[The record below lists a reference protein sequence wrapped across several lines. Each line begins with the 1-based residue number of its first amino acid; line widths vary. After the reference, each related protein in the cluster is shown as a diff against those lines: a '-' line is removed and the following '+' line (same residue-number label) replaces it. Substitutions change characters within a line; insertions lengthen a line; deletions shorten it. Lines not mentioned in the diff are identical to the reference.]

1 MPPARNGHAACCIA
15 GSLLMVVGGL
25 SDGLNVLSD
34 VWLLDVTNGS
44 WSEVLHTH
52 IHVHVHGVYI
62 HMPSFVLVM

>member
-1 MPPARNGHAACCIA
+1 MPPARRYHAACWIA
-15 GSLLMVVGGL
+15 GSLLMVVRGA
-25 SDGLNVLSD
+25 DFNVLSD